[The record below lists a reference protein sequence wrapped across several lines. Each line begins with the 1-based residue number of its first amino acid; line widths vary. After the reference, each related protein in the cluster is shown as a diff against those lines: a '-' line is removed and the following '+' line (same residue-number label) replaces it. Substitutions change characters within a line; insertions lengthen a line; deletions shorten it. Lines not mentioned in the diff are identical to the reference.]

1 MATSKPSWMA
11 VMLGFF
17 CVDRRQLKFIES
29 IITDIVY
36 EGYERVK
43 LLGKSCNEKTFT
55 QMG

>member
-29 IITDIVY
+29 IIAGIVY

-55 QMG
+55 QTG